1 MTTLFRSALVIVAI
15 LSSASAAMATPRGSQ
30 FVDESK
36 PHGGY
41 APNSP
46 EGARAF
52 WDYQSRHGN

>member
-1 MTTLFRSALVIVAI
+1 MTTLLRSALVILAI
-15 LSSASAAMATPRGSQ
+15 LSGASTTMAAPRDSA
-30 FVDESK
+30 FVDQTD

-46 EGARAF
+46 EGTRAF